1 MYVCDRQRV
10 DFLLPLNVTFLVNGN
25 IFTYNGY
32 TCVCFGSMD
41 KMTGYWE
48 TSLASQ
54 YLSLALS
61 NLQVKF
67 PCSQWQLGASHH
79 HNFVW
84 FDCYLQSLNT
94 CISQDYMTDGHVH
107 PTPDTKQESDWIVT
121 NLTEVD
127 GRTMIEFTRKQN
139 TSDTMDNVI
148 GVSTLHCNGKTS

>member
-10 DFLLPLNVTFLVNGN
+10 DFLLPLNVTFLVNGS

-32 TCVCFGSMD
+32 TCVCFGPMD

-67 PCSQWQLGASHH
+67 PCCQ
-79 HNFVW
+79 
-84 FDCYLQSLNT
+84 
-94 CISQDYMTDGHVH
+94 
-107 PTPDTKQESDWIVT
+107 
-121 NLTEVD
+121 
-127 GRTMIEFTRKQN
+127 
-139 TSDTMDNVI
+139 
-148 GVSTLHCNGKTS
+148 